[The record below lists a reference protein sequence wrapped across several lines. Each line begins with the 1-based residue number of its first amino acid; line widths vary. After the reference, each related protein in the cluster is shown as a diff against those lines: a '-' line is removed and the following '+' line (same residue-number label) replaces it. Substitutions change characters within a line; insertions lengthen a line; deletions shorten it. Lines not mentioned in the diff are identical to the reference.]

1 MNDSWLK
8 GPITLPATVNEDL
21 STKPSV
27 QEQFRNLFNLS
38 GPLKTPRMKRHYL
51 NFYANLIKA
60 SDAYLVDVLDALTDT
75 GLLDDTVVIRTA
87 DHGEMGLA
95 HGGQRQKNFNFYEEA
110 IRVPLVYSNECAE
123 GKSSELCAEG
133 VLGSWHSPGTLTM
146 IRRTDVCLQRAFVSG
161 TARRTADR
169 TAAKEESGHVADA
182 VGLPGPDTA
191 H

>member
-1 MNDSWLK
+1 MNSVGNVEDGTEGALQYLNSTAAQQQPFFMVISLVNPHDVLFYPSTYEDAGYDDSWLK

-95 HGGQRQKNFNFYEEA
+95 HGGQR
-110 IRVPLVYSNECAE
+110 
-123 GKSSELCAEG
+123 
-133 VLGSWHSPGTLTM
+133 
-146 IRRTDVCLQRAFVSG
+146 
-161 TARRTADR
+161 
-169 TAAKEESGHVADA
+169 
-182 VGLPGPDTA
+182 
-191 H
+191 

>member
-51 NFYANLIKA
+51 NSYANLIKA

-146 IRRTDVCLQRAFVSG
+146 IRRTDVCLQRAFVFG
-161 TARRTADR
+161 TARSIADR
-169 TAAKEESGHVADA
+169 TSDKEKKGYLADA
-182 VGLPGPDTA
+182 IGLPGPDTA